1 MLHAK
6 IAGFLCQVTA
16 WSVKNAISAHSTCR
30 QCTVTQVQNRT
41 HCILCKRSSSLL
53 TVNLLCAGT
62 VIAAGKSLYLVPD
75 VNAFRVRSS
84 TPGGKQGLQVQG
96 PLSASLSGG
105 SVSLT
110 DATGSTVDSA
120 SG

>member
-1 MLHAK
+1 MHSLLAETK
-6 IAGFLCQVTA
+6 TLSLLCE
-16 WSVKNAISAHSTCR
+16 
-30 QCTVTQVQNRT
+30 
-41 HCILCKRSSSLL
+41 RSSSPL
-53 TVNLLCAGT
+53 TISVLCAGT

-75 VNAFRVRSS
+75 VNAFRARSS

-110 DATGSTVDSA
+110 DATGGTVNSA